1 MADDTTTDAPGTSA
15 DDAAET
21 EPVEVDE
28 AREELLGRF
37 SEALGDAVVDSHVL
51 AGKDLWIRV
60 TNEA

>member
-1 MADDTTTDAPGTSA
+1 MADDTTTDAPV

-37 SEALGDAVVDSHVL
+37 APRLGGQADVGVQARQHL
-51 AGKDLWIRV
+51 
-60 TNEA
+60 